1 MPKVGVKAQTL
12 SEFLVDYTLIGV
24 EEEEIMKDDVLW
36 SLFVDWASK
45 EERIGIKIILWSP
58 TGKLLYHAVRIFFPI
73 SFIW

>member
-36 SLFVDWASK
+36 SLFVD
-45 EERIGIKIILWSP
+45 
-58 TGKLLYHAVRIFFPI
+58 
-73 SFIW
+73 